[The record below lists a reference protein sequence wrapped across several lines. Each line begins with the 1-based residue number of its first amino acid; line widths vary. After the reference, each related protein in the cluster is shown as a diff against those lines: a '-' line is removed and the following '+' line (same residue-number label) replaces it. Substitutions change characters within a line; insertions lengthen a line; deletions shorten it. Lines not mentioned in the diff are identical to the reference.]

1 MENLNFIEKRFQIA
15 LSYIGE
21 ILNEKNF
28 TKQDNYFS
36 KDKLTIIVNKITN
49 TYVNN
54 NLILIFIL
62 VNEVGN
68 VVTSSSTIIE
78 SDSNLESNFT
88 NIDKTLKSFGDYLND
103 TSKPYIG
110 WRN

>member
-54 NLILIFIL
+54 NI
-62 VNEVGN
+62 
-68 VVTSSSTIIE
+68 T
-78 SDSNLESNFT
+78 
-88 NIDKTLKSFGDYLND
+88 
-103 TSKPYIG
+103 
-110 WRN
+110 